1 MDTKKINEWKDMVKM
16 YDAYVKW
23 FLYDCSDQYDELHWI
38 LDLLMNSKHKEDIM
52 QVLKDTYKHQK
63 Q

>member
-1 MDTKKINEWKDMVKM
+1 MVKM

-38 LDLLMNSKHKEDIM
+38 LDLLMNSKHKEDIV
-52 QVLKDTYKHQK
+52 QVLKDTYKHQN

>member
-1 MDTKKINEWKDMVKM
+1 MTREEMNLQNMKDV
-16 YDAYVKW
+16 YVEW
-23 FLYDCSDQYDELHWI
+23 FLHDCSDQYDELYWI
-38 LDLLMNSKHKEDIM
+38 LDLLINSKHKEDIM